1 MASDYHA
8 CALEKRGQNIAQV
21 GLLVKEGSVSNLV
34 VVAGLVVKFKGLY
47 IEVSKVSYLI
57 FCKVYSTLTI
67 NFLIQI
73 T

>member
-34 VVAGLVVKFKGLY
+34 VVAELVVKFKGLY
-47 IEVSKVSYLI
+47 
-57 FCKVYSTLTI
+57 
-67 NFLIQI
+67 
-73 T
+73 